1 MKRVF
6 LVRHAS
12 HDRLGKVLCGR
23 MPDVSLSAQGRAE
36 AEAMATA
43 LARRLAPDLHTSPT
57 EQDRAPLLA
66 LAGRR
71 EEIEL
76 AQHEAR
82 RYPLPAADSQG
93 GGERTRLAPV
103 SDGERTPRSGIRVL
117 SSPQTRTQETAAPL
131 AQKLGAAIETADEID
146 EIEFGAWTGR
156 AFAEFASDPAWVAW
170 NGERATARPPG
181 GESMGEVQARALRL
195 LDRLGREAGPPAIL
209 VSHADTIRAALLG
222 VLGLSLD
229 AYDRLVV
236 APASWSELALWPG
249 GGRVVSINERASP

>member
-71 EEIEL
+71 RRSNWLSTRRAGTHCPPLTRREEGS
-76 AQHEAR
+76 AR
-82 RYPLPAADSQG
+82 
-93 GGERTRLAPV
+93 V
-103 SDGERTPRSGIRVL
+103 SPR
-117 SSPQTRTQETAAPL
+117 
-131 AQKLGAAIETADEID
+131 
-146 EIEFGAWTGR
+146 
-156 AFAEFASDPAWVAW
+156 
-170 NGERATARPPG
+170 
-181 GESMGEVQARALRL
+181 
-195 LDRLGREAGPPAIL
+195 
-209 VSHADTIRAALLG
+209 
-222 VLGLSLD
+222 
-229 AYDRLVV
+229 
-236 APASWSELALWPG
+236 
-249 GGRVVSINERASP
+249 